1 MTTPDIYDPSTWVS
15 LKQRQRELRD
25 ALWDLYDEPWY
36 SLEKE
41 GKLLL
46 ELDEVTKQI
55 RNGHLYEVPW

>member
-1 MTTPDIYDPSTWVS
+1 MTVDIYDPSTWVS

-25 ALWDLYDEPWY
+25 ALWDLYEQPWY

-41 GKLLL
+41 GQLLL
-46 ELDEVTKQI
+46 ALDEVTNQI

>member
-1 MTTPDIYDPSTWVS
+1 MMTPDIYDPSTWVS

>member
-1 MTTPDIYDPSTWVS
+1 MTPDIYDPSTWVS